1 MVLSVLDSIFDT
13 IANPLKA
20 LRQDTL
26 ATYYRREGFSASEA
40 QSLSWVSRHRN
51 AGEGLGLLF
60 GLGLVYFQNN
70 RLVATTFK
78 YR

>member
-13 IANPLKA
+13 VANPLKA

-26 ATYYRREGFSASEA
+26 ATYYRREGFNASEA

-51 AGEGLGLLF
+51 SGEGLGLLL
-60 GLGLVYFQNN
+60 GIGLVYFQNK
-70 RLVATTFK
+70 RLVAATFK